1 MVNEDA
7 ENDSASSEELQAQQ
21 LLGNAPDLN
30 RLQSMESSTNI
41 GALSAIALAF
51 ACLSSVIYAPVLFS
65 GANFFCGDIT
75 VFFEPLCKFL
85 QEEIHAGRFPLW
97 NPLSYCGMP
106 QIAITSPS
114 LLYGPNWLFVLLPFS
129 PALALIMIAHQA
141 LSGVGGFLLL
151 KRLSVRDV
159 SAIAGGATIALNGYM
174 FTAATNFTLV
184 ESAAWCPVALW
195 ALLSCKQA
203 QPGRF
208 FAATLKL
215 ALSVAMLLLAGRPEI
230 WVPMYVFLASVLA
243 YEFVKSRRS
252 RLKENSD
259 AAWFAWAVRGMFI
272 GTALAL
278 PALLPA
284 AEWLGLSR
292 RSLGLL
298 PAEVLLYSATWT
310 QLLTMIIGLPWGDP
324 RHFSFPLQNLFS
336 GVNQP
341 PYLACSYLGPVCVT
355 IALCAMADKKF
366 RYRTL
371 LFSLT
376 ILVLIF
382 ALGNNTPFIPLLAPL
397 LPLISIFRFP
407 VKLLFFVAFL
417 CSIMVAF
424 GVESLLDRRM
434 NIRAAIILWS
444 GLLVLGIWFLL
455 KAPGLTPAAI
465 AGMAGINTS
474 GMSIAQI
481 QGLVNDFV
489 SQLGITLLLVSTIGV
504 LACAAVAAAGHDD
517 ITKQTNSSCKKVA
530 NVMTAAITISLLL
543 HAWTYERLY
552 ASSDFFRR
560 SSWTAK
566 TIAFYEQMQPS
577 RTAPRILCLALG
589 GLSIPQQYLD
599 EAKTRTE
606 LTAQVSQY
614 ARQLLKPNTNIDF
627 GIRSSFGFES
637 AMKGD
642 YYNLFADAYGCSSQF
657 WLKQEESNDLT
668 DDTALYRF
676 CQLSAVKYVVT
687 QSWAQAVSNSN
698 AVLLPRLD
706 PALFYLSC
714 ESKGMNIRIYTLKT
728 QLPRVY
734 LSTNWK
740 VLPSHRAA
748 MDEIL
753 QSAKSHGDPAECTV
767 LENLDTAP
775 NVEPQTYQD
784 SSFQHSSH
792 AESATPARDLAFLE
806 ESPTY
811 LKVALTTNKQVLL
824 VESDQHYP
832 GWSAKLDKKDAV
844 LLVANGCMR
853 AVIVPPGEHTVEIE
867 YRPRS
872 FYLGLALAALALGLA
887 FYLRIL
893 DRRTG
898 QIAI

>member
-1 MVNEDA
+1 MVNDDA

-30 RLQSMESSTNI
+30 RSQSVEPSTNI
-41 GALSAIALAF
+41 RALSAIALAF
-51 ACLSSVIYAPVLFS
+51 ACLSSIIYAPVLFN

-85 QEEIHAGRFPLW
+85 QEEIRAGRFPLW

-114 LLYGPNWLFVLLPFS
+114 LLYVPNWLFVLLPFS
-129 PALALIMIAHQA
+129 PALALIMIMHQV

-159 SAIAGGATIALNGYM
+159 SAIAGGATLAFNGYM

-203 QPGRF
+203 RPGRF
-208 FAATLKL
+208 FAAMVKL
-215 ALSVAMLLLAGRPEI
+215 TLSVAMLLLAGRPEI
-230 WVPMYVFLASVLA
+230 WVPMYIFLASVLV

-252 RLKENSD
+252 QSEEDKN
-259 AAWFAWAVRGMFI
+259 AAWLAWAVRGMFI
-272 GTALAL
+272 GAALAL

-298 PAEVLLYSATWT
+298 PAEVFLYSATWT
-310 QLLTMIIGLPWGDP
+310 QLVTMVIGLPWGDP
-324 RHFSFPLQNLFS
+324 RHFSFLLQNLFS
-336 GVNQP
+336 GANQP

-355 IALCAMADKKF
+355 VALWAIADRKF

-371 LFSLT
+371 LVSLA

-382 ALGNNTPFIPLLAPL
+382 ALGNNTPLMPLLAPL
-397 LPLISIFRFP
+397 LPFVSIFRFP

-417 CSIMVAF
+417 CSLMVAF

-434 NIRAAIILWS
+434 NIRAAFILWS
-444 GLLVLGIWFLL
+444 GLLVLGIWCFL
-455 KAPGLTPAAI
+455 KAPGLTPGAI
-465 AGMAGINTS
+465 AGLAGINTS
-474 GMSIAQI
+474 GMFIAQI
-481 QGLVNDFV
+481 QGLANDFI
-489 SQLGITLLLVSTIGV
+489 SQLGITLSLASSIGI
-504 LACAAVAAAGHDD
+504 LACAAAAAIGHDD
-517 ITKQTNSSCKKVA
+517 IAEQTNNRRKKVA
-530 NVMTAAITISLLL
+530 NVMTAAIPISLLL
-543 HAWTYERLY
+543 HAWAYERLY
-552 ASSDFFRR
+552 TSRDFFSQ
-560 SSWTAK
+560 SSWVAK
-566 TIAFYEQMQPS
+566 TIASFEEMQPS

-589 GLSIPQQYLD
+589 GLSVPQRYLD
-599 EAKTRTE
+599 EAKTRNE

-614 ARQLLKPNTNIDF
+614 GRQLLKPNTNIDF

-642 YYNLFADAYGCSSQF
+642 YYNLFADAYGRSSQF
-657 WLKQEESNDLT
+657 WLKQEESNDFT

-706 PALFYLSC
+706 PTLFYLSC
-714 ESKGMNIRIYTLKT
+714 DSKGMNIRIYTLKT

-740 VLPSHRAA
+740 VLPSHKAA

-753 QSAKSHGDPAECTV
+753 QSAKSKADPANCTV
-767 LENLDTAP
+767 LESVDTAP
-775 NVEPQTYQD
+775 NVEPQTDQD
-784 SSFQHSSH
+784 NSFQHSNH
-792 AESATPARDLAFLE
+792 AESAMPARDLAFLE

-811 LKVALTTNKQVLL
+811 LKVALTTNKAVLL

-853 AVIVPPGEHTVEIE
+853 AVVVPPGEHTVEIE
-867 YRPRS
+867 YHPRS
-872 FYLGLALAALALGLA
+872 FYLGLTLAALALGLA
-887 FYLRIL
+887 IYLRIL

-898 QIAI
+898 QITI